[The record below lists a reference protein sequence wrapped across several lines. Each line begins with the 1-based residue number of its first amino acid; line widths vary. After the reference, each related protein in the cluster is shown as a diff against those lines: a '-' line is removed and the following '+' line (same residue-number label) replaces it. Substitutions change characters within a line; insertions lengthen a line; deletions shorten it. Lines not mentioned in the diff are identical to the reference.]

1 MTTRFVDVEEPFSC
15 RKWRLFFSIAFIRS
29 QIVAIRLG
37 SSTSGLFMSPGY
49 RSVFCTQHID
59 FQRSLVR
66 VSIFSG
72 SLAFY
77 SAGARVGVEIR

>member
-15 RKWRLFFSIAFIRS
+15 RLRRLFFSIAFIRS

-77 SAGARVGVEIR
+77 SAGARVGVDIR